1 MNHIINV
8 LRMKAG
14 EEVLISDGNGNDYLG
29 RIKDGSDRDKV
40 LVDIT
45 DEKYEGSEL
54 PSKYIF
60 FRDYQR
66 VIRWK

>member
-1 MNHIINV
+1 MHHFFVTENQVNKENKEIIITGSDVNHIINV

-40 LVDIT
+40 
-45 DEKYEGSEL
+45 
-54 PSKYIF
+54 
-60 FRDYQR
+60 
-66 VIRWK
+66 